1 MRTDTLANGKSCP
14 KEERMGK
21 FDKFIA
27 LSNVLIALARLALL
41 CVGVYILAHIAKSFQ

>member
-1 MRTDTLANGKSCP
+1 MRNQVAQRD
-14 KEERMGK
+14 RMEK

-41 CVGVYILAHIAKSFQ
+41 CVGVYILAHIAKSLQ